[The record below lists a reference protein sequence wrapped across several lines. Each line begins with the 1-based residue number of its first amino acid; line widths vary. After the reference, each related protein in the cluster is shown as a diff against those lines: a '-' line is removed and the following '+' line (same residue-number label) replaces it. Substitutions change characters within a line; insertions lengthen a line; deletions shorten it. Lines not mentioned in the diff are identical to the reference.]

1 MSFDRAAWSS
11 SRCWQMRPRIACGR
25 PPSSDAS
32 TAQFTGGPRILDDDQ
47 CGEGARG
54 VSKIRFTPS
63 VLIFGVL
70 LGMKS
75 TEVISN

>member
-1 MSFDRAAWSS
+1 MSS
-11 SRCWQMRPRIACGR
+11 SFRRPQR
-25 PPSSDAS
+25 PKSSDAS

-54 VSKIRFTPS
+54 VSKKRFTPYM
-63 VLIFGVL
+63 LILRVL